1 MLLWLHKS
9 DNVTSIFEYS
19 RYPGK
24 FNYNLLLTY
33 IPHYLFKLSGLHF
46 NRVKV
51 IVINATFNNIS
62 VISWRSVLFMEETT
76 NLPQFTDKR
85 YHSVVSVTPRHELDS
100 N

>member
-1 MLLWLHKS
+1 MLLR
-9 DNVTSIFEYS
+9 YS
-19 RYPGK
+19 SNPDIQEK
-24 FNYNLLLTY
+24 LNYYLLLTY

-76 NLPQFTDKR
+76 NLPQFTYKR